1 MTVLME
7 KIQKITLKAGRF
19 LFNPHFMIC
28 FLFAW
33 CLTNGWAYL
42 LLFFGTVWGNGWMMG
57 IAGSYLVL
65 LWLPFTPEKII
76 TLMLAIFF
84 LKRWYPE
91 DEETRKLFLYM
102 KKKIL

>member
-7 KIQKITLKAGRF
+7 KASQFVLRWMEF
-19 LFNPHFMIC
+19 LTRPHFICC
-28 FLFAW
+28 FLIAW
-33 CLTNGWAYL
+33 FLTNGWAYL

-57 IAGSYLVL
+57 IAGSYLAL